1 MQDVGYKVDDGY
13 KFWPFLL
20 SHVVQICSSSNKHE
34 GDIIIPVTPRSPC
47 VFTILF
53 GWLCKRELAES
64 FISS

>member
-34 GDIIIPVTPRSPC
+34 GDIIIPVTPRTPC

-53 GWLCKRELAES
+53 G
-64 FISS
+64 